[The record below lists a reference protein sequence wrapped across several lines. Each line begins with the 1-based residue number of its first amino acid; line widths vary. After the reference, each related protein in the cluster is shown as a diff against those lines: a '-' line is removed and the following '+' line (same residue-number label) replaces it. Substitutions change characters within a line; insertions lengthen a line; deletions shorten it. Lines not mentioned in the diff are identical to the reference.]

1 MKESCRKSPTEI
13 KDWATQQHPAMCLW
27 PSPSSLA
34 FSLED
39 LTAYSFLTGCWEE
52 ISRWLLLS
60 NHRQFSQLSWNQKE
74 RNLAWAGFGQ
84 LRHPCFPQVQNVAKE
99 MRRAPAFQ
107 KVVMLS
113 IEKVKSAGLPG
124 KSAPPG
130 GRDRPLSR
138 VYASVLNVHHSVCQ
152 IPYVVLKLYCLK
164 LSS

>member
-1 MKESCRKSPTEI
+1 M
-13 KDWATQQHPAMCLW
+13 
-27 PSPSSLA
+27 
-34 FSLED
+34 
-39 LTAYSFLTGCWEE
+39 
-52 ISRWLLLS
+52 
-60 NHRQFSQLSWNQKE
+60 
-74 RNLAWAGFGQ
+74 GFGQ
-84 LRHPCFPQVQNVAKE
+84 LRHPCFSQVQNVAKE

-113 IEKVKSAGLPG
+113 TEKVKEKVKSAGLPG

-138 VYASVLNVHHSVCQ
+138 VCASVLNIHHSVCQ